1 MTLIISP
8 KWKNTILEM
17 ALKSFLLSK
26 LDHQMSKS
34 WKRIVA
40 HTFESIIK
48 FDTLKNWLLSS
59 GQDFGKT
66 FLDSK
71 HVLKVYFKPRRK
83 NPFLLF
89 LPLTSE
95 PVWLKIYHKSIHRH
109 YGKQKI
115 VLEGT
120 GRYTQR
126 NSCLKSMTS
135 ENSRIC
141 DTGCLNAKPDV
152 LNCSSDLDFK
162 LWVFWLSLVWSWIVE
177 IYAWSTIWNYFD
189 LT

>member
-1 MTLIISP
+1 MYPNLTTRCGKIEKIVRQTS
-8 KWKNTILEM
+8 
-17 ALKSFLLSK
+17 SK
-26 LDHQMSKS
+26 LLVNLTN
-34 WKRIVA
+34 WKTEYLIAQLR
-40 HTFESIIK
+40 TGFWQK
-48 FDTLKNWLLSS
+48 LFR
-59 GQDFGKT
+59 
-66 FLDSK
+66 
-71 HVLKVYFKPRRK
+71 LKVYFKPRRK